1 LAPRR
6 ASTGFRAKW
15 RAWLA
20 PKSCATALGLFFTL
34 SLIFPVRA
42 SAQDFEIP
50 EAIYPALP
58 RQAASAK
65 GFVPAGWALESQV
78 SGDLNRDGIA
88 DLALVLREQNPQNIV
103 PNDNGLGENPL
114 DANPRILAVAF
125 GRQSAGYT
133 LALENH
139 TLIPRREV
147 PTFDDPLS
155 EGGVAIERGTLRV
168 TMGFFASAGSW
179 ATSTTT
185 YTFRHQN
192 GRFELIGFDRDE
204 TQRNT
209 GETSITSI
217 NYSTGQAKLTTGS
230 IESDEENVRSKSLP
244 SREPITIEQ
253 IGDGIEFEPGV

>member
-1 LAPRR
+1 MHRQVIALLLAAGIVLPFG
-6 ASTGFRAKW
+6 AA
-15 RAWLA
+15 
-20 PKSCATALGLFFTL
+20 
-34 SLIFPVRA
+34 
-42 SAQDFEIP
+42 AQDIEIP
-50 EAIYPALP
+50 DAVYPDLP
-58 RQAASAK
+58 SQATSAE

-88 DLALVLREQNPQNIV
+88 DLALVLHEENPANV
-103 PNDNGLGENPL
+103 VRNDDGLGETPL
-114 DANPRILAVAF
+114 NTNPRILAVAF
-125 GRQSAGYT
+125 GRADSAGYA

-192 GRFELIGFDRDE
+192 GRFELIGFDRDA

-209 GETSITSI
+209 GEMTVTSI
-217 NYSTGQAKLTTGS
+217 NYSTGKAKLTSGN
-230 IESDEENVRSKSLP
+230 IESDDETVRWKSLP
-244 SREPITIEQ
+244 SREPVTIEQ
-253 IGDGIEFEPGV
+253 IGDGIEFEPAT